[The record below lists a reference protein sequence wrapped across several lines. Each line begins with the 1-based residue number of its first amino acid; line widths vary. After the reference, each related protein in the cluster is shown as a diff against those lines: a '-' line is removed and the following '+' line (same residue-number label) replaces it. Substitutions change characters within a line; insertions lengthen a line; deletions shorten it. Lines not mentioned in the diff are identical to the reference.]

1 MKYREQLHISRI
13 IIAVVAF
20 LPLGVPVAAEERPTP
35 TATVVPSPSPTA
47 RPAGGRS
54 LSEIAKDTE
63 LKGNENGKPIVISDE
78 NLAEIA
84 SQGSVTSVEK
94 GRGNAADRR
103 PVREPGRGTVIEPSD
118 GDSSDER
125 RRYWRDQYE
134 RQVEIIE
141 ALQREIV
148 NLDQEIPGLWRD
160 FYAWDDPAY
169 RDGVIKPKLDAA
181 MERRKTLEE
190 QLAAARPR
198 LTEIKS
204 DARREGAEPG
214 WFRGL
219 PTPRPGAPKETPAV
233 LPN

>member
-1 MKYREQLHISRI
+1 MTRI
-13 IIAVVAF
+13 IIVVAAL
-20 LPLGVPVAAEERPTP
+20 LPLGFPVTAEERPTP
-35 TATVVPSPSPTA
+35 TETPVPSPSPTP

-54 LSEIAKDTE
+54 LAEIAKDTD
-63 LKGNENGKPIVISDE
+63 LKSSDNGKPIVISNE

-94 GRGNAADRR
+94 GRGNATDRR
-103 PVREPGRGTVIEPSD
+103 PVREPGAGTVIETSD
-118 GDSSDER
+118 AGDSNER

-141 ALQREIV
+141 ALQREID

-181 MERRKTLEE
+181 MDRRKTLEE

-219 PTPRPGAPKETPAV
+219 PTPQPALPKETPGIR
-233 LPN
+233 PN